1 MKPLNEALHLA
12 EPEGYLRLFC
22 DEGPLMQQ
30 LLTRW
35 QQQAAAAL
43 PQPIDPGMSSRQQL
57 LAAYVGR
64 LQTAFGAPAPTVT
77 PDDFPHIHSTPNTA
91 APLHP
96 VMSGGDTTQSRHQ
109 LAEPLTPRELDVLKL
124 MATGLDNMG
133 IADELTIAVSTV
145 KTHVNHIFGKM
156 AVRSRIQA
164 VTRARDLQLIP

>member
-1 MKPLNEALHLA
+1 
-12 EPEGYLRLFC
+12 
-22 DEGPLMQQ
+22 
-30 LLTRW
+30 
-35 QQQAAAAL
+35 
-43 PQPIDPGMSSRQQL
+43 
-57 LAAYVGR
+57 
-64 LQTAFGAPAPTVT
+64 
-77 PDDFPHIHSTPNTA
+77 
-91 APLHP
+91 
-96 VMSGGDTTQSRHQ
+96 GGDTTQSRHQ